1 MTNTTFKENWANFW
15 HKVFYRTV
23 VVSVDNND
31 LPTKTIEKKRSKA
44 LLWFLLVALIFGLSC
59 IFINQPKTIR
69 MDQIQVIFGQMFSP
83 SKWSLKTYDA
93 YWAYLF
99 NTAIPA
105 IWDTIEMVL
114 IGTTLGT
121 ILAFPLMLIASR
133 NVVVHAYIYQPIRF
147 LVDFIRTIPTY
158 VLAILCTVFFGLGE
172 TAGTWAIGIF
182 TLGIMFKLM
191 YEYIDTCDMNPFEA
205 SISTGATRLKAFS
218 VALYPQVK
226 PMFFS
231 NFLYTFEINIRAS
244 VILGFV
250 GAGGIG
256 QMLSNAMNA
265 QQYDK
270 VGAILI
276 PLFVLVV
283 CLQLLSSYL
292 RRKSL

>member
-1 MTNTTFKENWANFW
+1 MTNTAKSKSSQFW
-15 HKVFYRTV
+15 HKIFYRTV
-23 VVSVDNND
+23 VVSVDENNI
-31 LPTKTIEKKRSKA
+31 PTKTIEKKRSKTF
-44 LLWFLLVALIFGLSC
+44 LWFLLVAAIFAISF
-59 IFINQPKTIR
+59 IFINHPATIR
-69 MDQIQVIFGQMFSP
+69 MDQIQVIFGQMFTP
-83 SKWSLKTYDA
+83 SIWSLKTYDQ

-99 NTAIPA
+99 LTAIPA
-105 IWDTIEMVL
+105 IWDTIKMVL

-121 ILAFPLMLIASR
+121 LLAFPLMLVASR

-147 LVDFIRTIPTY
+147 IVDFIRTIPTY

-172 TAGTWAIGIF
+172 TAGTWAIAIF

-256 QMLSNAMNA
+256 QMLNNAMNA

-276 PLFVLVV
+276 PLFVVVV

-292 RRKSL
+292 RKRSL